1 MTFLKCAAALMA
13 FALVGSTSGHA
24 VESVNGRWAAD
35 PAACWGGGSTPAQ
48 SPFVVSSYAVRWLGD
63 TCRVGRM
70 YKTGETIHL
79 QAFCWSADGERT
91 IPVSMT
97 PQADR
102 LSVVWDRGPHG
113 VLRRCD

>member
-1 MTFLKCAAALMA
+1 MTFLKCAAALI
-13 FALVGSTSGHA
+13 ALVFGATSGHA
-24 VESVNGRWAAD
+24 ADSVNGRWAAD

-48 SPFVVSSYAVRWLGD
+48 SAFVVGSYAVRWLGD

-79 QAFCWSADGERT
+79 QAFCWSAEGERT

-97 PQADR
+97 PHADR
-102 LSVVWDRGPHG
+102 LAVVWDRGSRG
-113 VLRRCD
+113 VLQRCP

>member
-1 MTFLKCAAALMA
+1 MTFLKCAAALI
-13 FALVGSTSGHA
+13 ALVFGATSGLA
-24 VESVNGRWAAD
+24 AETVNGRWAAD

-48 SPFVVSSYAVRWLGD
+48 SAFVVSSYAVRWLGD

-79 QAFCWSADGERT
+79 QAFCWSAEGERT

-97 PQADR
+97 PRADR
-102 LSVVWDRGPHG
+102 LSVVWDRSSRG
-113 VLRRCD
+113 VLQRCP

>member
-1 MTFLKCAAALMA
+1 MTVLRFAAVLI
-13 FALVGSTSGHA
+13 ALVFGATSSHA
-24 VESVNGRWAAD
+24 AETVNGRWAAD

-48 SPFVVSSYAVRWLGD
+48 SAFVVSSYAVRWLGD

-79 QAFCWSADGERT
+79 QAFCWSADGERS

-97 PQADR
+97 PHADR
-102 LSVVWDRGPHG
+102 LSVVWDRGSRG
-113 VLRRCD
+113 VLRRCE

>member
-1 MTFLKCAAALMA
+1 MTVLKYAVAL
-13 FALVGSTSGHA
+13 ALVFGATTSLA
-24 VESVNGRWAAD
+24 ADSVNGRWAAD
-35 PAACWGGGSTPAQ
+35 PAACGGGGSTPAE
-48 SPFVVSSYAVRWLGD
+48 SAFVVSSYAVRWLGD

-97 PQADR
+97 PRAGR
-102 LSVVWDRGPHG
+102 LSVVWDRGQRG
-113 VLRRCD
+113 ELRRCL

>member
-1 MTFLKCAAALMA
+1 MKYWIFAAVLWGLCGLNAI
-13 FALVGSTSGHA
+13 SGHA
-24 VESVNGRWAAD
+24 AETVNGRWAVD
-35 PAACWGGGSTPAQ
+35 PAVCWGGGSTPAQ
-48 SPFVVSSYAVRWLGD
+48 SAFVVSSHAVRWLGD

-97 PQADR
+97 PRAGR
-102 LSVVWDRGPHG
+102 LAVIWDRNLRG

>member
-1 MTFLKCAAALMA
+1 MTFWKWAAVVLSLFGAMS
-13 FALVGSTSGHA
+13 VHA
-24 VESVNGRWAAD
+24 AESLNGRWAAD
-35 PAACWGGGSTPAQ
+35 DAACWGSGETPAK

-79 QAFCWSADGERT
+79 QATCWSAEGERS

-97 PQADR
+97 PHAGK
-102 LSVVWDRGPHG
+102 LAVVWNRGARG
-113 VLRRCD
+113 NLQRCQ

>member
-1 MTFLKCAAALMA
+1 MTFLKCAAALI
-13 FALVGSTSGHA
+13 ALVFGATSSLA
-24 VESVNGRWAAD
+24 ADSVNGRWAAD

-48 SPFVVSSYAVRWLGD
+48 SAFVVSSYAVRWLGD

-70 YKTGETIHL
+70 YKTGETIR
-79 QAFCWSADGERT
+79 APAEGERT

-97 PQADR
+97 PRADR
-102 LSVVWDRGPHG
+102 LAVVWDRNSRG